1 MSEPPITCGNLI
13 AMAQRKYS
21 REEVDAILG
30 RAIERDNRGEL
41 SHEDLLAAARE
52 IGIPEQAIETAAIEV
67 AAERSE
73 RAELVELR
81 RDQWRGFVAHLIPY
95 VMVNALLITV
105 NVLTTHFPWAIFPAL
120 GWGIGLAS
128 HLWAVLFPSRQHQ
141 QYHLQQLRALE
152 RRASTRLL
160 GQARLVSED
169 AEPTTFAQGESD
181 PERRGVELEPRT

>member
-1 MSEPPITCGNLI
+1 MTV
-13 AMAQRKYS
+13 AQRKYS

-67 AAERSE
+67 AAERME

-95 VMVNALLITV
+95 VMVNALLVTI
-105 NVLTTHFPWAIFPAL
+105 NVLTTHFPWAMFPAL

-128 HLWAVLFPSRQHQ
+128 HLWAVLFPSRRHR
-141 QYHLQQLRALE
+141 QYHLQQLRTLE
-152 RRASTRLL
+152 RRASTHQLEP
-160 GQARLVSED
+160 ARMED
-169 AEPTTFAQGESD
+169 ARPTSPVGRSS
-181 PERRGVELEPRT
+181 RRSPG